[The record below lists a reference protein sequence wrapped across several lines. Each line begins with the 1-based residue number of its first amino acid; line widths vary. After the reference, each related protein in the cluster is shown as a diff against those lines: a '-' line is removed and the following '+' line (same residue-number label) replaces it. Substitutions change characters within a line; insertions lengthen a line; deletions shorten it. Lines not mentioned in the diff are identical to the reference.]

1 MECALA
7 RHLGDA
13 MQRAA
18 KGPLDGIVVVD
29 LTRVLAGPFATLLL
43 ADLGARV
50 IKVERPERGDD
61 ARHVGPF
68 VEGRSAY
75 FLSLN
80 RGKESVALDLR
91 DATDRALFER
101 LLARA
106 DVLVENFRP
115 GVMERLGYGA
125 AALAERFPRLV
136 AASVS
141 GFGQT
146 GPLASR
152 PAYDLIAQAMGGIM
166 SITGAEGGA
175 PTRVVTSLGDLA
187 AGLFAAVGILAA
199 IRHRDATGA
208 ATPVDV
214 AMLDCQVALLE
225 NAISRLTAT
234 GETPGPIGNRHPS
247 ITPFEAYPTADGWIA
262 LACGN
267 EALFRKLAAEIGR
280 PALAGDARFA
290 TNAARCEHVAALREV
305 LIERLATASS
315 AAWLAR
321 FEAAGIPCGPI
332 QDVAQVLAHPQ
343 VRARNMVVD
352 VLDPALGRFPVA
364 GNPIKSAAF
373 EDPTTRAAAPALD
386 GDRAQILAWLA
397 AEERS

>member
-1 MECALA
+1 
-7 RHLGDA
+7 
-13 MQRAA
+13 MQRSAN
-18 KGPLDGIVVVD
+18 GPLSGLVVID

-43 ADLGARV
+43 SDLGARV
-50 IKVERPERGDD
+50 IKVERPGSGDD

-80 RGKESVALDLR
+80 RAKESLALDLR
-91 DATDRALFER
+91 DDGDRTLFER

-115 GVMERLGYGA
+115 GVMERLGYGWETLHA
-125 AALAERFPRLV
+125 RFPRLV
-136 AASVS
+136 MASVS

-146 GPLASR
+146 GPRATR
-152 PAYDLIAQAMGGIM
+152 PAYDLVVQAMGGIM
-166 SITGAEGGA
+166 SITGAEGGS
-175 PTRVVTSLGDLA
+175 PTRVGTSIGDLGA
-187 AGLFAAVGILAA
+187 ALFTAVGILAA
-199 IRHRDATGA
+199 LRHRDATGA

-225 NAISRLTAT
+225 NAIARLAAT
-234 GETPGPIGNRHPS
+234 GATPGPIGNRHPS
-247 ITPFEAYPTADGWIA
+247 ITPFEAYPTADGHVVVA
-262 LACGN
+262 AAN
-267 EALFRKLAAEIGR
+267 EALFRRIAETIGR
-280 PALAGDARFA
+280 PALADDARFA
-290 TNAARCEHVAALREV
+290 TNAARCEHVAALRAA
-305 LIERLATASS
+305 LSERLVTDTT

-321 FEAAGIPCGPI
+321 FEAAGVPCGPI
-332 QDVAQVLAHPQ
+332 QDVAQVLADPQ

-373 EDPTTRAAAPALD
+373 EDPPTRGPAPALD
-386 GDRAQILAWLA
+386 ADRSRILAWLEQ
-397 AEERS
+397 EEPAS